1 MPPARLC
8 REDGVA
14 VVVVNVVVREGEGDV
29 SLTPVDFD
37 DTDAFGTG
45 ERGGN
50 TQHPPPSSL
59 HVTPGGGRRGAS
71 TAPPPETPTPDSD
84 SDSDFIPPASPSD
97 GSLCTTF
104 ARALAIP
111 HYVQRAAPCLCA
123 TSSSILMCNEQLH
136 AYVQREAG

>member
-8 REDGVA
+8 REDVV

-29 SLTPVDFD
+29 SLTPVDLD
-37 DTDAFGTG
+37 DTNACGTG

-59 HVTPGGGRRGAS
+59 HATPGGGRGGAS
-71 TAPPPETPTPDSD
+71 AAPPPETPTPD

-97 GSLCTTF
+97 GSLCPTF

-111 HYVQRAAPCLCA
+111 CYVQRAA
-123 TSSSILMCNEQLH
+123 
-136 AYVQREAG
+136 R